1 MPKIMPTMKPT
12 YVVAITGASGVIYAV
27 RLIKAMVQTP
37 CRVILMVSKG
47 GFRVLE
53 HEMGISPGGNFQQ
66 FLKDQGVVCHDRSTI
81 KILSETDYAAS
92 PASGSFVHSGMA
104 VVPCSMKSLA
114 AIAAGYADNLISRS
128 ADVCLKERRPLILVP
143 RETPLSLIHLE
154 NMTRVCRAGATI
166 LPPSPSFYSAP
177 ATVEAL
183 VDTVTARILD
193 HLKIPHD
200 LIPRWSHGT
209 DQ

>member
-1 MPKIMPTMKPT
+1 MMHKMTPT
-12 YVVAITGASGVIYAV
+12 YVVAITGASGVVYAV
-27 RLIKAMVQTP
+27 RLLKALVQNP
-37 CRVILMVSKG
+37 CRVILMVSQG
-47 GFRVLE
+47 GFRVLD
-53 HEMGISPGGNFQQ
+53 HEMNFTSGGNFQK
-66 FLKDQGVVCHDRSTI
+66 FLVNQGVVCHGQSTI
-81 KILSETDYAAS
+81 RIFCETDYAAS

-104 VVPCSMKSLA
+104 IVPCSMKSLA

-154 NMTRVCRAGATI
+154 NMTRVCRAGGTI
-166 LPPSPSFYSAP
+166 LPPSPSFYSSP

-193 HLKIPHD
+193 HLKIQHD
-200 LIPRWSHGT
+200 LIPRWCHGT
-209 DQ
+209 EQ